1 VRPVLLVVVAA
12 ISQELG
18 AAFAVKLFSAL
29 GPLGAVFARLA
40 VSGLVL
46 CVAMRPR
53 VRGLSRPA
61 WTAAIALATALT
73 VMNSCFYFA
82 IARIPL
88 GVAVTIEVLGPLI
101 LSIVL
106 SARRTAWLWA
116 LLAFAGVALLG
127 LSQQRLGG
135 ADPLGFAF
143 ALAAAVAWAAY
154 ILASARAGA
163 EFPRLDGL
171 AIATALG
178 ALAVAPFALSS
189 IDVADARHWNVVG
202 LALVVGLLSSVIPY
216 SLELLSLR
224 RLSAETFAVL
234 TSISPVTA
242 AIAGWLVLGQHLG
255 VPGYLAIVLVSV
267 ACVGAV
273 RSAHTSA
280 TITN

>member
-1 VRPVLLVVVAA
+1 MVPIVLVVVAA

-18 AAFAVKLFSAL
+18 AALAVKLFSAL
-29 GPLGAVFARLA
+29 GPVGAVFVRLA
-40 VSGLVL
+40 VSGLIL
-46 CVAMRPR
+46 CLAMRPQL
-53 VRGLSRPA
+53 RGLSRRA
-61 WTAAIALATALT
+61 WYAAVGLAAALV
-73 VMNSCFYFA
+73 VMNTCFYLA
-82 IARIPL
+82 IDRIPL

-101 LSIVL
+101 LSVVV
-106 SARRTAWLWA
+106 SERRTAWLWA

-135 ADPLGFAF
+135 VDTAGFAF
-143 ALAAAVAWAAY
+143 AAAAAAAWAAY

-171 AIATALG
+171 ALATALG
-178 ALAVAPFALSS
+178 ALAVAPFALVS
-189 IDVADARHWNVVG
+189 IDSAAAMHWDVLG
-202 LALVVGLLSSVIPY
+202 LALIVGLMSSVIPY

-242 AIAGWLVLGQHLG
+242 AIAGWIVLGQQLG
-255 VPGYLAIVLVSV
+255 VPGYLAIVLVST

-273 RSAHTSA
+273 RSAHTSG

>member
-1 VRPVLLVVVAA
+1 MRPVLLVVVAA

>member
-1 VRPVLLVVVAA
+1 MVPIVLVVVAA

-18 AAFAVKLFSAL
+18 AALAVKLFSAL
-29 GPLGAVFARLA
+29 GPVGAVFVRLA
-40 VSGLVL
+40 VSGLIL
-46 CVAMRPR
+46 CLAMRPQL
-53 VRGLSRPA
+53 RGLSRRA
-61 WTAAIALATALT
+61 WYAAVGLAAALV
-73 VMNSCFYFA
+73 VMNTCFYLA
-82 IARIPL
+82 IDRIPL

-101 LSIVL
+101 LSVVV
-106 SARRTAWLWA
+106 SERGTAWLWA

-135 ADPLGFAF
+135 VDTAGFAF
-143 ALAAAVAWAAY
+143 AAAAAAAWAAY

-171 AIATALG
+171 ALATALG
-178 ALAVAPFALSS
+178 ALAVAPFALVS
-189 IDVADARHWNVVG
+189 IDSAAAMHWDVLG
-202 LALVVGLLSSVIPY
+202 LALIVGLMSSVIPY

-242 AIAGWLVLGQHLG
+242 AIAGWIVLGQQLG
-255 VPGYLAIVLVSV
+255 VPGYLAIVLVSA

-273 RSAHTSA
+273 RSAHTSG